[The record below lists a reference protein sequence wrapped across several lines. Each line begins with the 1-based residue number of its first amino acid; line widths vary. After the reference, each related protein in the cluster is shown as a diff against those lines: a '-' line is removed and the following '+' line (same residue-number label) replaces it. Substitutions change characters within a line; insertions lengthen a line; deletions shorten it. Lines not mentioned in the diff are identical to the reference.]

1 MIYQNSRVL
10 IQHQAVDVAYCGVLF
25 TYDIQGQRPYY
36 LINYDDTGST
46 DLVTSGRGGKTLWI
60 VEILKLSQ
68 LEEQWRN
75 LIVAIDEI
83 ENILRSLDI
92 EFAVNKNND
101 YYFLSGRPLVANFS
115 NIKNV
120 RGNN

>member
-1 MIYQNSRVL
+1 MDDISEQQVL

-60 VEILKLSQ
+60 ARNIELSQ

-75 LIVAIDEI
+75 LIVAID
-83 ENILRSLDI
+83 
-92 EFAVNKNND
+92 
-101 YYFLSGRPLVANFS
+101 
-115 NIKNV
+115 
-120 RGNN
+120 GN